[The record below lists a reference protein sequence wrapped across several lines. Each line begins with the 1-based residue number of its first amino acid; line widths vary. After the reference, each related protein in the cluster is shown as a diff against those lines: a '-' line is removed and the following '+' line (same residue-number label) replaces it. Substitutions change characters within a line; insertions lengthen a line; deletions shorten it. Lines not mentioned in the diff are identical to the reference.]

1 MLVKWFQL
9 VGEIRSASATSGG
22 AEGEVGGFPGGEAAG
37 DFGDVGEARALEEAG
52 GDGGAVATGAVDEEL
67 AVVREFGGFLDQMS

>member
-1 MLVKWFQL
+1 L

-37 DFGDVGEARALEEAG
+37 DFGDVGEAGALEEAG
-52 GDGGAVATGAVDEEL
+52 GDGGAVAAGAVDEDV
-67 AVVREFGGFLDQMS
+67 AVARQGGGFFDQVI